1 MKLSTSDKKII
12 MQEIAQAESKTTGEI
27 RVHVTYHAKDENPLG
42 SAQSMFLK
50 LNMQE
55 TTERNGVLLYFN
67 PKARK
72 FALFGDE
79 GIHQKLGQNYWD
91 DLVVHLRQ
99 TIHEKDLIT
108 AITHAVQAL
117 GEKLTL
123 HFPGYKNDTDELK
136 NDVTETH

>member
-1 MKLSTSDKKII
+1 

-27 RVHVTYHAKDENPLG
+27 RVHVTYLAKDENPLG
-42 SAQSMFLK
+42 SAQSMFQN

-91 DLVVHLRQ
+91 NLVVHLRQ

-108 AITHAVQAL
+108 AITNAVQAL

-123 HFPGYKNDTDELK
+123 HFPGSKNDTDELK